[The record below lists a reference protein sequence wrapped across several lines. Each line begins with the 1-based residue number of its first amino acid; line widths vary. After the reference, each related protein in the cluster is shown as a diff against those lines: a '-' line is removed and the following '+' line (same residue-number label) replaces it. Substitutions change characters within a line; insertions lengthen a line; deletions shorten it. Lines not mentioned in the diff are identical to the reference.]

1 MSCFALTGRRR
12 QRNPKKGVIPV
23 PEPMRISGVERV
35 GRQAEISEH
44 NITAELVL
52 RLTLKEL
59 TPFLKREE

>member
-35 GRQAEISEH
+35 GRQAEIMSRFGKY
-44 NITAELVL
+44 ADDGAG
-52 RLTLKEL
+52 R
-59 TPFLKREE
+59 